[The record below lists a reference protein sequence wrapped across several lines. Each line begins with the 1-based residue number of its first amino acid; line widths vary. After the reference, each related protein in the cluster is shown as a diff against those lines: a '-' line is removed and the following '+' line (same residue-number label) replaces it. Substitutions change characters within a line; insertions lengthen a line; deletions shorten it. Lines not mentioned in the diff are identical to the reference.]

1 MINKNKIKIIL
12 VEDDENDSQF
22 IKLCLKK
29 FVEPENLFHFENG
42 ADILDFIFK
51 KGKFINRAEDA
62 LPNLILLDLK
72 TPKVTGLEVLQKLKT
87 DETTKSIP
95 VVIITSSNEEKDL
108 KHSYQYGA
116 NSFIVKPID
125 YETFART
132 IESVGQYWIN
142 VNQL

>member
-1 MINKNKIKIIL
+1 MNKNKIKIIL
-12 VEDDENDSQF
+12 VEDDPNDSQF

-29 FVEPENLFHFENG
+29 FVEPENFLHFENG

-51 KGKFINRAEDA
+51 KGKFVNRAEDA
-62 LPNLILLDLK
+62 LPDLILLDLK
-72 TPKVTGLEVLQKLKT
+72 TPKINGLEVLQKLKT

-95 VVIITSSNEEKDL
+95 IVIITSSNEAKDL
-108 KHSYQYGA
+108 KYSYQYGA

-125 YETFART
+125 YEEFANT
-132 IESVGQYWIN
+132 IESVGQYWVN